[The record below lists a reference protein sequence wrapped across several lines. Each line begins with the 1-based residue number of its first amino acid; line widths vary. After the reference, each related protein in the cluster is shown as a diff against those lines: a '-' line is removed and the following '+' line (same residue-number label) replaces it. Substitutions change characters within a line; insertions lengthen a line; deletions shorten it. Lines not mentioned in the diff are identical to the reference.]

1 MKKWFVLAG
10 SLVFFIGCAEKTK
23 MATNVVDL
31 AHNPTVIGWEGGGG
45 NKQQFISSTSKYF
58 SPVKKH
64 FPLDSDMDG
73 VPDYNDRCPNTPVGV
88 AVNHY
93 GCRLLTTLRF
103 NFNYNSAKV
112 RKEYYGKIQHLAA
125 FLKRYPKVRIE
136 IDGYTDNE
144 GTEEYNYLLSK
155 KRAQA
160 VRDILVNKFH
170 ISPARIVV
178 KGFGNN
184 NPLVP
189 NTTPQ
194 NKALNRRVEV
204 VAIGGNSKF
213 LNTNLYLN

>member
-1 MKKWFVLAG
+1 MKKWFILAG
-10 SLVFFIGCAEKTK
+10 SLVFFIGCADKTK
-23 MATNVVDL
+23 MATSVVDL
-31 AHNPTVIGWEGGGG
+31 APNLSVAGWEGSD
-45 NKQQFISSTSKYF
+45 NKTQSSTNKYF

-93 GCRLLTTLRF
+93 GCRLLTTLRL

-112 RKEYYGKIQHLAA
+112 KREYYEKIQHLAE
-125 FLKRYPKVRIE
+125 FLKRYPKIRIE

-144 GTEEYNYLLSK
+144 GTADYNYLLSK
-155 KRAQA
+155 RRAEA
-160 VRDILVNKFH
+160 VRDILVNQFH
-170 ISPARIVV
+170 ISPSRIVV

-194 NKALNRRVEV
+194 NRALNRRVEV